1 MGKRDT
7 GNITTEPQAGA
18 PLRANAD
25 ACSDQEPRL
34 VEPQTLI
41 RHRYKSVLEE
51 SILHS
56 CPQDVHRSR
65 STKYKLRKKNSKSAN
80 APGILGSIPV
90 FPFWDRLCL
99 LNTWTSGLP

>member
-65 STKYKLRKKNSKSAN
+65 STKYKLRKKIPKAQMHLVFW
-80 APGILGSIPV
+80 APSLC
-90 FPFWDRLCL
+90 FP
-99 LNTWTSGLP
+99 SGTACVS